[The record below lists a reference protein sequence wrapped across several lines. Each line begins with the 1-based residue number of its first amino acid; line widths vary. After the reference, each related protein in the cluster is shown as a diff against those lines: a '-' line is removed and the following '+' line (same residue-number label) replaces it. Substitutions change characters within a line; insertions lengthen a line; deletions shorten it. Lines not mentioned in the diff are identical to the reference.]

1 MELEIQSAKL
11 VLSIVDKET
20 GEIITREATLGDFK
34 EVKKASDAAY
44 AEYEAHLERIRTKG
58 NEIIKKAEEEGKPIF
73 VLSGINYGYNAAT
86 DLQYSA
92 TVGAAFEAAFQG
104 YHAIAI
110 SEGACDCHEVTDKY
124 IKQVLKELLDK
135 PLEMGLVH
143 NVNFPGCTLS
153 ECKGILYDRKVSR
166 GMFFKDTYDVV
177 EELEDGGIRY
187 MVNGHYN
194 EENEPETDF
203 RAITDNYVSVGVV
216 NNIGF

>member
-1 MELEIQSAKL
+1 MLL
-11 VLSIVDKET
+11 
-20 GEIITREATLGDFK
+20 
-34 EVKKASDAAY
+34 
-44 AEYEAHLERIRTKG
+44 
-58 NEIIKKAEEEGKPIF
+58 
-73 VLSGINYGYNAAT
+73 
-86 DLQYSA
+86 
-92 TVGAAFEAAFQG
+92 AAFEAAFQG
-104 YHAIAI
+104 YHAIAL

>member
-1 MELEIQSAKL
+1 M
-11 VLSIVDKET
+11 
-20 GEIITREATLGDFK
+20 
-34 EVKKASDAAY
+34 
-44 AEYEAHLERIRTKG
+44 
-58 NEIIKKAEEEGKPIF
+58 
-73 VLSGINYGYNAAT
+73 
-86 DLQYSA
+86 
-92 TVGAAFEAAFQG
+92 
-104 YHAIAI
+104 
-110 SEGACDCHEVTDKY
+110 Y

>member
-1 MELEIQSAKL
+1 MIKTEKEPSSFNAEIKADHEQKRSEPISIEKQN
-11 VLSIVDKET
+11 VFNVNPQETNLS
-20 GEIITREATLGDFK
+20 L
-34 EVKKASDAAY
+34 
-44 AEYEAHLERIRTKG
+44 
-58 NEIIKKAEEEGKPIF
+58 
-73 VLSGINYGYNAAT
+73 
-86 DLQYSA
+86 
-92 TVGAAFEAAFQG
+92 
-104 YHAIAI
+104 
-110 SEGACDCHEVTDKY
+110 
-124 IKQVLKELLDK
+124 KQVLKELLDK